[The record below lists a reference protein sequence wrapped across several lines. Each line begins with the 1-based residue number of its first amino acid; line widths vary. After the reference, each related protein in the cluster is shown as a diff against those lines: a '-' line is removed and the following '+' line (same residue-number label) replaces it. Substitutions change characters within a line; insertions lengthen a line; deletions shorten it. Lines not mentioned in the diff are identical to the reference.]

1 MSTGELAFL
10 GLAIGCFAIFAVAVI
25 WLRADYVKLR
35 ERGTSSVDRLRVQT
49 AE

>member
-10 GLAIGCFAIFAVAVI
+10 GLAIGCFIVFAVAVT

-35 ERGTSSVDRLRVQT
+35 ERGAPSVDRLRVQM